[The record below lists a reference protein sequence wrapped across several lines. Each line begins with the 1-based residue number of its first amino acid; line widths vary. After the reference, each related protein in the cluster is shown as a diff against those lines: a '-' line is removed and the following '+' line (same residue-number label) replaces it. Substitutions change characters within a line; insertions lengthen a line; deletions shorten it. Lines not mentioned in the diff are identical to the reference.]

1 MVGKKLSVPEVTGRL
16 GVARQVVYRWHDA
29 WQAGGIAALAS
40 KGPAGRK
47 AKLAPVQTERV
58 VEALLEGPAA
68 HGYKTQLWTLPRG
81 AALIEAL
88 TEVRYHPGHVWRL
101 LGAMGFSCQRPERRA
116 VERNEPAIRQW
127 KRVQWPAIK
136 KKAHRQGRLIVFIDE
151 SGLSTRPTRV
161 RTWAP
166 RGQTPLLQETF
177 NWKSLSII
185 GGLALLRFYFQ
196 IHSGSIKGPQVVEFL
211 QHLQRHLPGKLLI
224 LWDGASI
231 HRSALVRDYLA
242 SLGGR
247 IRVERLPAYAPE
259 LNPVEYMWGHLK
271 THEIAN
277 LISTQ
282 AWELSFE
289 ATAALRKMR
298 RRPSII
304 TACYG
309 QAELWPV

>member
-1 MVGKKLSVPEVTGRL
+1 M
-16 GVARQVVYRWHDA
+16 
-29 WQAGGIAALAS
+29 
-40 KGPAGRK
+40 
-47 AKLAPVQTERV
+47 
-58 VEALLEGPAA
+58 EA
-68 HGYKTQLWTLPRG
+68 
-81 AALIEAL
+81 
-88 TEVRYHPGHVWRL
+88 
-101 LGAMGFSCQRPERRA
+101 RA
-116 VERNEPAIRQW
+116 VAGD
-127 KRVQWPAIK
+127 K
-136 KKAHRQGRLIVFIDE
+136 KKARRQGRLIVFIDE
-151 SGLSTRPTRV
+151 SGLRTRPTRV

-166 RGQTPLLQETF
+166 IGETPLLQETF

-211 QHLQRHLPGKLLI
+211 QHLQRHLPGNLLI

-231 HRSALVRDYLA
+231 HRRALVRDYLA
-242 SLGGR
+242 GLGSR

-277 LISTQ
+277 LITTQ

-298 RRPSII
+298 RRPAII
-304 TACYG
+304 TACYA
-309 QAELWPV
+309 QADLWPV